1 MTTKQ
6 LASLMLCPFQ
16 RDLSTGWDSSFLP
29 GFLSRA
35 SGEFARHGKSHKALC
50 LIEGFTTTSLFAARR
65 KRSTA
70 FPFITKKSDD
80 FCKRIRK
87 QGQSTSCSIFSS
99 RLDGL
104 YWPQYDSTIS
114 PDCRSRCSNSHG

>member
-1 MTTKQ
+1 MTTRQ
-6 LASLMLCPFQ
+6 RASLMLCPFQ
-16 RDLSTGWDSSFLP
+16 KVPSTGWDSSFLP
-29 GFLSRA
+29 GFHSRA

-50 LIEGFTTTSLFAARR
+50 LIEGFTTTSLSAVRR
-65 KRSTA
+65 KRSAA

-80 FCKRIRK
+80 SFKRIRK
-87 QGQSTSCSIFSS
+87 QGRSTSCSIFSS

-114 PDCRSRCSNSHG
+114 PDCRSRCSNSNG